1 MERLQNTDI
10 PLSSLMGVRQTIRF
24 DDNSTNIKLQSKKR
38 LEELNDMMLE
48 RQQTVHRARMIRE
61 DINNNLIKKLK
72 KVLSKRFKLTREEYV
87 VLIDKFNLKNSNLT
101 RQTISDMI
109 MTLNIQKKYDDDN
122 RFNGVSKNVNT
133 INNRAAPKKINN
145 ITMNSDDDQMFKDD
159 TKEKTFD
166 DRLQD
171 LINSRIPED
180 KKNNNNTI
188 SNITNDEYEMSEKM
202 KKNKIDTAKF
212 NPKSNIQ
219 GENSFNNYDIS
230 KPVNNM
236 GEEIYFPPPNREEA
250 PDPDKPLPARTMPK
264 LQESAISYNSNQSYN
279 DIVNSRESFDNTR
292 NQNQNNKPSYN
303 NLLPHQPPR
312 VDKPVNTQPHLVIND
327 SPNKMNNLPI
337 QAVQSNQSKN
347 IEESIQKL
355 IEKIKIPEE
364 KKQEFK
370 EFEFNIMANIIQSS
384 GKNNT
389 VSSQFEFEVNYNG
402 KKTIAD
408 IKRVELVSCFIN
420 ENFYRKN
427 DFKNYPYFLLKIKEF
442 NDVLYLNGSS
452 TGGFCQIMWE
462 KKGSYY
468 NYINTDKLFGIYTP
482 NKDIEISKLT
492 VELYDH
498 NGNILKEL
506 KSTEQDQFNI
516 VLKIITDKPL

>member
-61 DINNNLIKKLK
+61 DINNNLIKKFN

-159 TKEKTFD
+159 NKEKTFD

-188 SNITNDEYEMSEKM
+188 S
-202 KKNKIDTAKF
+202 
-212 NPKSNIQ
+212 
-219 GENSFNNYDIS
+219 
-230 KPVNNM
+230 
-236 GEEIYFPPPNREEA
+236 
-250 PDPDKPLPARTMPK
+250 
-264 LQESAISYNSNQSYN
+264 
-279 DIVNSRESFDNTR
+279 
-292 NQNQNNKPSYN
+292 
-303 NLLPHQPPR
+303 
-312 VDKPVNTQPHLVIND
+312 
-327 SPNKMNNLPI
+327 
-337 QAVQSNQSKN
+337 
-347 IEESIQKL
+347 
-355 IEKIKIPEE
+355 
-364 KKQEFK
+364 
-370 EFEFNIMANIIQSS
+370 
-384 GKNNT
+384 
-389 VSSQFEFEVNYNG
+389 
-402 KKTIAD
+402 
-408 IKRVELVSCFIN
+408 
-420 ENFYRKN
+420 
-427 DFKNYPYFLLKIKEF
+427 
-442 NDVLYLNGSS
+442 
-452 TGGFCQIMWE
+452 
-462 KKGSYY
+462 
-468 NYINTDKLFGIYTP
+468 
-482 NKDIEISKLT
+482 
-492 VELYDH
+492 
-498 NGNILKEL
+498 IL
-506 KSTEQDQFNI
+506 
-516 VLKIITDKPL
+516 